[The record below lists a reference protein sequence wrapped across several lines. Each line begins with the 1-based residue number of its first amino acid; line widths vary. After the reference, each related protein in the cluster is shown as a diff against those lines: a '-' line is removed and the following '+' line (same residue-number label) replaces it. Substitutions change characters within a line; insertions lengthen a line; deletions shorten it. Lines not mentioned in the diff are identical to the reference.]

1 MEASA
6 SRIGGIF
13 DKLGTHI
20 SGRLGNIG
28 QNLGKGGGIFA
39 GASGVLAMAAPLGA
53 AGVAMGA
60 FGAIAIPVLAKVE
73 TAHKQLLAAQLQYTK
88 AATAAGRA
96 SALKAEQRA
105 TEGLTASQKGLM
117 GQVDGLKASWGKLEN
132 QMTPVIVTVAS
143 LGIKLATA
151 LMPVLSALAQAG
163 AGVLAPLIEM
173 LTRFVKSPF
182 FTQFTA
188 TLTVLAD
195 QMGQVLGPALI
206 GLLRLFMQLF
216 MQAGPAGVQLLQILL
231 PLIILLATDL
241 VPVIAFVAKLTA
253 AILKWLQHTHLLLPL
268 LAWLALVILALEAP
282 VLAVVAAVAILIAIG
297 VELGKHWR
305 QIWHAILVAVDGVWS
320 WIKGHWPLLL
330 GILTGPVGLAVAYIV
345 THWHQVAGVFSAV
358 LAAVRRGWNAVYGVL
373 VSPVIRAYREI
384 MGWLAEI
391 VNFIGSIPSRIAGAL
406 GSIPGKILG
415 AIGLEHGG
423 IVGAAAAGGPH
434 GGLTQ
439 VAERGGELIR
449 LPTGS
454 MVYAHGQ
461 SDAML
466 GQMGAPVQVILQV
479 QHPVSGLE
487 QMFVSWLKQSIRVRG
502 GDPSVLGR

>member
-1 MEASA
+1 
-6 SRIGGIF
+6 
-13 DKLGTHI
+13 
-20 SGRLGNIG
+20 
-28 QNLGKGGGIFA
+28 
-39 GASGVLAMAAPLGA
+39 
-53 AGVAMGA
+53 
-60 FGAIAIPVLAKVE
+60 
-73 TAHKQLLAAQLQYTK
+73 
-88 AATAAGRA
+88 
-96 SALKAEQRA
+96 
-105 TEGLTASQKGLM
+105 
-117 GQVDGLKASWGKLEN
+117 
-132 QMTPVIVTVAS
+132 
-143 LGIKLATA
+143 
-151 LMPVLSALAQAG
+151 
-163 AGVLAPLIEM
+163 
-173 LTRFVKSPF
+173 
-182 FTQFTA
+182 
-188 TLTVLAD
+188 
-195 QMGQVLGPALI
+195 MGQVLGPALI